1 MHRKKLTALLLLLAL
16 VFTLPACAP
25 SGEMSAKDVR
35 DAEAGS
41 APSCEALIAAVE
53 QVYNKPDATLAD
65 MMTVCY
71 GADFSAAMQ
80 DFLDVAKEMDDAE
93 PELLSDIDL
102 LNLPDYAEG
111 SEVKLAIAGTT
122 ALSAEELQ
130 ALQDKLDASVES
142 MQLIESLATMYDS
155 MTEEDLSENGMT
167 PDDVSQMKLYMEK
180 LVQVGSVFAGCAIEQ
195 AGTLKLN
202 VTVDGKTSE
211 IEKTAVMVNGC
222 WMLSD
227 FIDLMD

>member
-1 MHRKKLTALLLLLAL
+1 MNRKMMTALLLALAL
-16 VFTLPACAP
+16 VFALSACTTP
-25 SGEMSAKDVR
+25 VDTSEQDVQ
-35 DAEAGS
+35 AAAAGS

-80 DFLDVAKEMDDAE
+80 DFLDVAKQMDDAE

-130 ALQDKLDASVES
+130 ALQDKLDAAAES

-155 MTEEDLSENGMT
+155 MSEEDAAERSA
-167 PDDVSQMKLYMEK
+167 
-180 LVQVGSVFAGCAIEQ
+180 LVQALSTLSPEERMIVALSSLHGYTTLEISKILGKPH
-195 AGTLKLN
+195 GTVSSKLCR
-202 VTVDGKTSE
+202 TYAKLRKE
-211 IEKTAVMVNGC
+211 LEER
-222 WMLSD
+222 
-227 FIDLMD
+227 